1 VNERNCRLEIE
12 KYHIRRAQPLDA
24 DALVACIEQAYAQ
37 YTDRITD
44 LPAVADG
51 CDEDIKNNHVWVAVA
66 GTNIIGCVVLIPNE
80 GFLKLANIAVHP
92 DHRGQGLGR
101 KLMDFSE
108 RQAKNQ
114 GCAEMRLNTHAAM
127 PENIQLYSHLG
138 WRETGRDGN
147 SVFMKKLL

>member
-1 VNERNCRLEIE
+1 LAIE
-12 KYHIRRAQPLDA
+12 NYQIRRAQPSDA

-37 YTDRITD
+37 YTARISD

-51 CDEDIKNNHVWVAVA
+51 CGEDIENNHVWVAVA
-66 GTNIIGCVVLIPNE
+66 KANIIGCVVLIPAD
-80 GFLKLANIAVHP
+80 GFLKFANLAVHP

-101 KLMDFSE
+101 NLIDFSE
-108 RQAKNQ
+108 QEAKNQ
-114 GCAEMRLNTHAAM
+114 GYGEMRLNTHAAM

-147 SVFMKKLL
+147 SVFMKKSL